1 MTLLMCH
8 LNARELHGDT
18 YTMLVFA
25 NVQHNTNA
33 LLSLKHAKMDL
44 SLIQSENA
52 PASLRVKLMISLPL
66 PKLSE
71 RTAFLER
78 QMTMR
83 IMSAMMTAQQDF
95 RTTLNTVDVSLMI
108 HQVSALSAQLSNKK
122 DAPKEFFIQ

>member
-66 PKLSE
+66 LRLLEKI
-71 RTAFLER
+71 AFLEH
-78 QMTMR
+78 QTTMR
-83 IMSAMMTAQQDF
+83 TMSVTMTAQQDSF
-95 RTTLNTVDVSLMI
+95 ITLSFVAALLKI
-108 HQVSALSAQLSNKK
+108 HLV
-122 DAPKEFFIQ
+122 

>member
-66 PKLSE
+66 LRLLEKI
-71 RTAFLER
+71 AFLEH
-78 QMTMR
+78 QTTMR
-83 IMSAMMTAQQDF
+83 TMLVMMIAHKASH
-95 RTTLNTVDVSLMI
+95 TTSNTVV
-108 HQVSALSAQLSNKK
+108 V
-122 DAPKEFFIQ
+122 

>member
-1 MTLLMCH
+1 MTQIS
-8 LNARELHGDT
+8 
-18 YTMLVFA
+18 A
-25 NVQHNTNA
+25 NVQHSTNA
-33 LLSLKHAKMDL
+33 LLSTKHVKMVL
-44 SLIQSENA
+44 PLIQLENA
-52 PASLRVKLMISLPL
+52 PAYHRVKLMVFLPL
-66 PKLSE
+66 LKLSE

-108 HQVSALSAQLSNKK
+108 LQVSALSAKLSNKK